1 LRWELCEGVASLFTR
16 TPERTLERLTHPV
29 GPLRV
34 ERNFPVW
41 TRDQQGRAH
50 FESLFARIPQDW
62 YRNNPVA
69 QYEGYYASFFY
80 SHFAAFGLNIVL
92 EEVANKG
99 GIDMAVR
106 FNEQVYLF
114 EFKVVELIPAGS
126 ALAQLKAR
134 GYAEKY
140 RALAQPIH
148 LIGVE
153 FSKETRTVAG
163 GEVES
168 S

>member
-1 LRWELCEGVASLFTR
+1 
-16 TPERTLERLTHPV
+16 
-29 GPLRV
+29 
-34 ERNFPVW
+34 
-41 TRDQQGRAH
+41 
-50 FESLFARIPQDW
+50 
-62 YRNNPVA
+62 
-69 QYEGYYASFFY
+69 
-80 SHFAAFGLNIVL
+80 
-92 EEVANKG
+92 
-99 GIDMAVR
+99 MAVR

-140 RALAQPIH
+140 RALAQSIH
-148 LIGVE
+148 LVGVE

>member
-1 LRWELCEGVASLFTR
+1 
-16 TPERTLERLTHPV
+16 
-29 GPLRV
+29 
-34 ERNFPVW
+34 
-41 TRDQQGRAH
+41 
-50 FESLFARIPQDW
+50 
-62 YRNNPVA
+62 
-69 QYEGYYASFFY
+69 
-80 SHFAAFGLNIVL
+80 
-92 EEVANKG
+92 
-99 GIDMAVR
+99 MAVR

-163 GEVES
+163 VEVES